1 VKPSLKPHREAK
13 VLQILLALDAASH
26 NVDALQTAISLAS
39 QLQAELIGLF
49 IEDMDLL
56 RSANLPF
63 ASEIVAESGEER
75 LITTDYIER
84 ALRAWSTQVQA
95 QLTREA
101 RKANIKCTFRTVHN
115 RRIET
120 LLSETGESNL
130 LIISHSRHQL
140 FTPIRKSDVVY
151 LLFDGSSEAHHGV
164 AIASEMALKGLQHV
178 VLIDSCS
185 GEVEYSAKKAAD
197 WLTRHGVH
205 VLTQKLQGDPD
216 KSLPPLLKKYPA
228 ALLLV
233 PAHFPSQQ
241 APDILVKLQNKLN
254 CPVVIVR

>member
-1 VKPSLKPHREAK
+1 MKPDREAK
-13 VLQILLALDAASH
+13 VLQVLLALDAASH
-26 NVDALQTAISLAS
+26 NIDALETAINLAS
-39 QLQAELIGLF
+39 QLHAELIGLF

-63 ASEIVAESGEER
+63 ASEIVATSGEER
-75 LITTDYIER
+75 TISADYIER
-84 ALRAWSTQVQA
+84 ALRAWSSQVQA
-95 QLTREA
+95 QLAREA
-101 RKANIKCTFRTVHN
+101 QKANIKCTFRTVHN

-120 LLSETGESNL
+120 LISETGESNL
-130 LIISHSRHQL
+130 LIISHSRQQL
-140 FTPIRKSDVVY
+140 IAPLTKSDVVY
-151 LLFDGSSEAHHGV
+151 LLFDGSTEAHHGV
-164 AIASEMALKGLQHV
+164 AIVSEMAVKGLKHV

-185 GEVEYSAKKAAD
+185 GEGEVEYTAKKAAD

-205 VLTQKLQGDPD
+205 VLIQKLQGDPE

-241 APDILVKLQNKLN
+241 TSDALLKLQNKLN

>member
-1 VKPSLKPHREAK
+1 MKPKREAK
-13 VLQILLALDAASH
+13 VLQVLLALDAATH
-26 NVDALQTAISLAS
+26 NIDALETAITLAS
-39 QLQAELIGLF
+39 QLRAELIGLF
-49 IEDMDLL
+49 IEDVELL

-63 ASEIVAESGEER
+63 AREIAAESGEER
-75 LITTDYIER
+75 LITADYIER
-84 ALRAWSTQVQA
+84 ALRAWSAEVQA
-95 QLTREA
+95 QLAKEA
-101 RKANIKCTFRTVHN
+101 QKANIKYTFRTVHN

-140 FTPIRKSDVVY
+140 VAPISKSDVVY

-164 AIASEMALKGLQHV
+164 AIASEMALRGLEHV

-197 WLTRHGVH
+197 WLIRHGVH
-205 VLTQKLQGDPD
+205 VLIQKLQGDPE

-241 APDILVKLQNKLN
+241 SPDTLVKLQNKLN